1 MLWSHLFVSSYPV
14 MLVAFFVGFINMVC
28 CCFVNDTAG
37 AVRNGTLMAPGF
49 AVRPKPVA
57 FTIKRK
63 ANSVSTSTNQ
73 CTTVTVGEQITC
85 EVGAQAVKHDNQPSV
100 MTSLGLAYGDSDED
114 GTD

>member
-1 MLWSHLFVSSYPV
+1 
-14 MLVAFFVGFINMVC
+14 MVC

-37 AVRNGTLMAPGF
+37 AVRNGTSMALAL

-63 ANSVSTSTNQ
+63 ANSVSTSTKQ
-73 CTTVTVGEQITC
+73 SITVTVGEQITC
-85 EVGAQAVKHDNQPSV
+85 EVGAQAVKDDNQPSV

-114 GTD
+114 ETD